1 MHLYE
6 IAKFFH
12 FLGLVA
18 LAGFFII
25 YSRAGP
31 QLRKAK
37 DMKEVQTWLGV
48 LQSTRPMMP
57 AGAILLLLSGLT
69 MGALRWKGPYPFMVV
84 GLLTLLVIW
93 IGTAI
98 ADGRHLRAMRAAAS
112 GQTGAVPPELS
123 RLILNPTPWATLF
136 ALNLATFGVL
146 FVMTT
151 KIGWIGAISVVAA
164 LAIIGAII
172 GSRLVRGDRDHA
184 PSGVP

>member
-69 MGALRWKGPYPFMVV
+69 MGALRWKGPYPSMVV

-123 RLILNPTPWATLF
+123 RLILNPTP
-136 ALNLATFGVL
+136 
-146 FVMTT
+146 
-151 KIGWIGAISVVAA
+151 
-164 LAIIGAII
+164 
-172 GSRLVRGDRDHA
+172 
-184 PSGVP
+184 